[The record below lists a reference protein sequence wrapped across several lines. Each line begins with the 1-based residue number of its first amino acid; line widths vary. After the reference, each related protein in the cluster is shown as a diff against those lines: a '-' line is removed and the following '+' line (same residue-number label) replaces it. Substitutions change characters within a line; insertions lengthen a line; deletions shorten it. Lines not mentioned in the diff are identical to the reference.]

1 MKKIA
6 LVAFVVAVVGVVGI
20 AQAADND
27 DPSGTW
33 KWKTKFGKDG
43 TEVERSMKLEY
54 KDGKLT
60 GTVSG
65 GGGKGG
71 GKGTDS
77 KIEDGKF
84 KDGELSF
91 TVTRER
97 GDMKFVSKYSGKLSG
112 DTIKGSITS
121 DFGGKENKQDW
132 EAKREGKKK
141 D

>member
-6 LVAFVVAVVGVVGI
+6 LAAFVVAVVGVVGI
-20 AQAADND
+20 AQAADKD
-27 DPSGTW
+27 DPTGTW

-43 TEVERSMKLEY
+43 KEIERTMKLEL

-65 GGGKGG
+65 GGKGG
-71 GKGTDS
+71 DS

-97 GDMKFVSKYSGKLSG
+97 GDMKFVSKYSGKLSD
-112 DTIKGSITS
+112 DTIKGTITT
-121 DFGGKENKQDW
+121 DFNGKENKQDW
-132 EAKREGKKK
+132 EAKRAGKKK